1 MCGRGVFAGLLC
13 CWLDGLYRALNTF
26 AKLKHYS
33 NQKSKRCDDLC
44 VCFSTSVF
52 HIARSFYLRPFEL
65 ISFCFLL
72 ANTSELIVR
81 IDWSND
87 RFPVPML
94 IIIYF
99 DKYSIWFLF
108 LINHIYCMW
117 ISIALHSSILV
128 FLFEYS
134 ERLQTFAHEWWTIK
148 YFGHATTTANSSILL
163 HRSNGAA
170 SLFRSFPTVSFSNQ
184 IN

>member
-1 MCGRGVFAGLLC
+1 MWWFMRLLFHLSFSHSTEFLFAPV
-13 CWLDGLYRALNTF
+13 RADFVLFFIGEHQRTNCE
-26 AKLKHYS
+26 
-33 NQKSKRCDDLC
+33 NR
-44 VCFSTSVF
+44 
-52 HIARSFYLRPFEL
+52 L
-65 ISFCFLL
+65 I
-72 ANTSELIVR
+72 E
-81 IDWSND
+81 WSI
-87 RFPVPML
+87 PVPML

-128 FLFEYS
+128 FLLEYL

-163 HRSNGAA
+163 HRSNGAG